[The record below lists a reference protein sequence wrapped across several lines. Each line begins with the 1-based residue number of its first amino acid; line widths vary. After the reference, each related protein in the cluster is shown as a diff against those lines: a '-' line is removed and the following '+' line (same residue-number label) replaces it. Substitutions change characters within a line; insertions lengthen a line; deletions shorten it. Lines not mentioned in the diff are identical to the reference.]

1 MNDLNLRYLEFA
13 SSISFFEFY
22 QKEYK
27 DPHFKT
33 EEYQVEI
40 TKLSEK
46 SNWTLNE
53 LSLFLRQYPKSYE
66 IFQEIFQLQ
75 RFTNTQ
81 LTHFLFDISIL
92 NSMDKKLILKY
103 LETNLKNDPLFNKI
117 FLKNFKELSP
127 NNFKKIQDIYD
138 ILNSGNI
145 GSKVIS
151 ELVFLLKLSIQNYID
166 RASKS
171 VAVIHDRIIND
182 KMTDVSIRIASYI
195 INNLNLNEIQKCFVL
210 DEYLRNKRMPIDTKS
225 IHGNFGIYKISKIL
239 DKNGFINCNDIMNK
253 TLDDSRSRFSYS
265 KETKIQGITKNDGK
279 EKKFDFV
286 LYYET
291 KPIILIETN
300 FYSTSGSKININD
313 DEYTYLDEEIKH
325 NNPDLKFMWISDGNY
340 WLTIDGK
347 KRFMKLYERFE
358 NRILNYA
365 LFEKELPNIKK
376 EHYN

>member
-1 MNDLNLRYLEFA
+1 MNDLNLKYLEFA

-46 SNWTLNE
+46 SNWTPNE

-92 NSMDKKLILKY
+92 NSIDTKLILKY
-103 LETNLKNDPLFNKI
+103 LESNLINDLVFNKI
-117 FLKNFKELSP
+117 FVKNSRESSAI
-127 NNFKKIQDIYD
+127 NFERVQDIYS
-138 ILNSGNI
+138 ILNAENI
-145 GSKVIS
+145 DSRTIN
-151 ELVFLLKLSIQNYID
+151 ELIFLLKLSIQNYID
-166 RASKS
+166 KASKS
-171 VAVIHDRIIND
+171 VIIIHNRIIND
-182 KMTDVSIRIASYI
+182 KMADVSKRIASYI
-195 INNLNLNEIQKCFVL
+195 INNLNLNEIQKCISL

-239 DKNGFINCNDIMNK
+239 DRAGFVNNKSIMNK
-253 TLDDSRSRFSYS
+253 TLDDNKSKFSYS

-286 LYYET
+286 LYHEMN
-291 KPIILIETN
+291 PIILIETN

-313 DEYTYLDEEIKH
+313 DEYTNLDDEIKLKH
-325 NNPDLKFMWISDGNY
+325 PDLKFMWITDGNY
-340 WLTIDGK
+340 WLTNEGK

-365 LFEKELPNIKK
+365 LFEKELSNIKK
-376 EHYN
+376 N

>member
-1 MNDLNLRYLEFA
+1 M
-13 SSISFFEFY
+13 IS
-22 QKEYK
+22 K
-27 DPHFKT
+27 
-33 EEYQVEI
+33 
-40 TKLSEK
+40 
-46 SNWTLNE
+46 
-53 LSLFLRQYPKSYE
+53 
-66 IFQEIFQLQ
+66 
-75 RFTNTQ
+75 
-81 LTHFLFDISIL
+81 
-92 NSMDKKLILKY
+92 
-103 LETNLKNDPLFNKI
+103 
-117 FLKNFKELSP
+117 
-127 NNFKKIQDIYD
+127 
-138 ILNSGNI
+138 
-145 GSKVIS
+145 
-151 ELVFLLKLSIQNYID
+151 LVFLLKLSIQNYID

-171 VAVIHDRIIND
+171 DAVIHDRIIND

-225 IHGNFGIYKISKIL
+225 IHGNFGIYKISKTL
-239 DKNGFINCNDIMNK
+239 DKNGFLNCNDIRNK

-265 KETKIQGITKNDGK
+265 KETKIQGIIKNDGK

-286 LYYET
+286 LYHEM

-365 LFEKELPNIKK
+365 LFEKELSNIKK

>member
-1 MNDLNLRYLEFA
+1 MNDLNLKYLEFA

-46 SNWTLNE
+46 SNWTPNE

-92 NSMDKKLILKY
+92 NSIDTKLILKY
-103 LETNLKNDPLFNKI
+103 LESNLINDLVFNKI
-117 FLKNFKELSP
+117 FVKNSRESSAI
-127 NNFKKIQDIYD
+127 NFERVQDIYS
-138 ILNSGNI
+138 ILDFENI
-145 GSKVIS
+145 DSRTIN
-151 ELVFLLKLSIQNYID
+151 ELIFLLKLSIQNYID
-166 RASKS
+166 KASKS
-171 VAVIHDRIIND
+171 VIIIHNRIIND
-182 KMTDVSIRIASYI
+182 KMADVSKRIASYI
-195 INNLNLNEIQKCFVL
+195 INNLNLNEIQKCISL

-239 DKNGFINCNDIMNK
+239 DRAGFVNNKSIMNK
-253 TLDDSRSRFSYS
+253 TLDDNKSKFSYS

-286 LYYET
+286 LYHEMN
-291 KPIILIETN
+291 PIILIETN

-313 DEYTYLDEEIKH
+313 DEYKYLDDEIKLKH
-325 NNPDLKFMWISDGNY
+325 PDLKFIWITDGNY
-340 WLTIDGK
+340 WLTTEGK

-358 NRILNYA
+358 NRILNYT
-365 LFEKELPNIKK
+365 LFEKELSNIMK
-376 EHYN
+376 N

>member
-1 MNDLNLRYLEFA
+1 MNDLDLKYLEFA

-40 TKLSEK
+40 NRLLQKIIWAPK
-46 SNWTLNE
+46 E

-92 NSMDKKLILKY
+92 NSIDTKLILKY
-103 LETNLKNDPLFNKI
+103 LEINLKNDILFNKI
-117 FLKNFKELSP
+117 FIDNIKEYSVIH
-127 NNFKKIQDIYD
+127 FEKVQDIY
-138 ILNSGNI
+138 NI
-145 GSKVIS
+145 IDKEAYNTSTTN

-166 RASKS
+166 KASKS
-171 VAVIHDRIIND
+171 VIIIHNRIIND
-182 KMTDVSIRIASYI
+182 KMADVSKRIASYI
-195 INNLNLNEIQKCFVL
+195 INNLNLNEIQKCISL

-225 IHGNFGIYKISKIL
+225 IHGNFGIYKISRIL
-239 DKNGFINCNDIMNK
+239 ERNGFANNNGISNK
-253 TLDDSRSRFSYS
+253 TLDELKSKFSYS
-265 KETKIQGITKNDGK
+265 RETKFHGITKNDGK

-286 LYYET
+286 LYYDM
-291 KPIILIETN
+291 KPITLIETN

-313 DEYTYLDEEIKH
+313 DEYTYLDDEVKLKH
-325 NNPDLKFMWISDGNY
+325 PDIKFMWVTDGNY
-340 WLTIDGK
+340 WLTSEGK
-347 KRFMKLYERFE
+347 KRFMKLYKRFE

-365 LFEKELPNIKK
+365 LFEKELADIQKNCL
-376 EHYN
+376 